1 MHCDLRSSA
10 EGFGADRNFCRYR
23 NERTR
28 AFPSIHCDLRSSGE
42 GVADRRRM
50 RCAHAFGMGVCAIT
64 TSADIA
70 PSAPGWGCD
79 SLYPSPVIAR
89 KRVVF
94 ALRAEFLFLSFPK
107 EKETKKKGNLRA
119 CALKNPLIV
128 QSCYA
133 QSKMS
138 CLSSPQLQIALRRP
152 SGGKNCTKRE
162 EKVGATTSRP
172 RLRRVLP

>member
-1 MHCDLRSSA
+1 MK
-10 EGFGADRNFCRYR
+10 
-23 NERTR
+23 
-28 AFPSIHCDLRSSGE
+28 PSPRGE

-50 RCAHAFGMGVCAIT
+50 CHIATRCPQCGRNFACGKIFPCAHAFGMGVCAIT

-70 PSAPGWGCD
+70 PSALGWGRD

-89 KRVVF
+89 KRAVF

-107 EKETKKKGNLRA
+107 EKETKKKGSLRA
-119 CALKNPLIV
+119 QALKDPLIV

-133 QSKMS
+133 QSKTS
-138 CLSSPQLQIALRRP
+138 CLSSPQLQIALCRP
-152 SGGKNCTKRE
+152 LGWENCTKRE
-162 EKVGATTSRP
+162 EKVGATIGRP